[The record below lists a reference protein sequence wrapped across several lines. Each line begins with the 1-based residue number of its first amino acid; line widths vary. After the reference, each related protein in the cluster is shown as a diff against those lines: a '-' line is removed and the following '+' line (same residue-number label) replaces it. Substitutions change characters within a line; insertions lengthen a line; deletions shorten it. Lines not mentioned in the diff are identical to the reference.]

1 MKHLRL
7 LSLLVVFVLVLTPL
21 AVMAQDSEEIE
32 LEEFVSKDGLLTI
45 GYPKDWVVEEPDID
59 VSGVPGVGM
68 APSQDIL
75 DRLNSTD
82 EDANLA
88 EGEVALQAILLPID
102 MLAFM
107 DLPVPES
114 GGELDILAI
123 TDAFGASLTEE
134 DISPPAEGEE
144 PGSKAEEIDLREGV
158 VAGYMTTT
166 SSQVDG
172 ALFVFQANDTVLAV
186 VFGGTYPGEFTD
198 EFNSLVQAIAAS
210 LEYTG
215 TGEDLMALLMG
226 EGGGPVAEPTEA
238 AAPTTAAALDGN
250 ALVDE
255 RCTVCHTRDRIDNKR
270 AAGLDQAQWG
280 EIVDEMIGKGAQLN
294 DEERAAV
301 IEYLASSD

>member
-21 AVMAQDSEEIE
+21 AVMAQDEEEIK
-32 LEEFVSKDGLLTI
+32 LEEFVSRDELLTI
-45 GYPKDWVVEEPDID
+45 GYPKDWVVEEPDIE
-59 VSGVPGVGM
+59 VTGLPGVGM

-75 DRLNSTD
+75 DRLNSED
-82 EDANLA
+82 EDAILA
-88 EGEVALQAILLPID
+88 EGEVAVQAILLPID
-102 MLAFM
+102 LLALM
-107 DLPVPES
+107 GLTPPES
-114 GGELDILAI
+114 GEELGILAI
-123 TDAFGASLTEE
+123 TDTLAASLMGE
-134 DISPPAEGEE
+134 DTNPPAEGEE
-144 PGSKAEEIDLREGV
+144 PENKAEEIDLREGV
-158 VAGYMTTT
+158 VAGYMKT
-166 SSQVDG
+166 VAPEVEG
-172 ALFVFQANDTVLAV
+172 ALFVFQANDGVLAV

-226 EGGGPVAEPTEA
+226 EGGGPIAEPTEA

-255 RCTVCHTRDRIDNKR
+255 RCTVCHTRDRIDSER
-270 AAGLDQAQWG
+270 TEGLDQAQWG
-280 EIVDEMIGKGAQLN
+280 EIVDDMIGKGAQLN

-301 IEYLASSD
+301 IEYLASTD